1 LRAESSWTYD
11 RNQKEP
17 LDAAAGISEY
27 WLLNLRERRLA

>member
-1 LRAESSWTYD
+1 VEFSLTYD
-11 RNQKEP
+11 CNRQEP